1 MSAERMLAHLM
12 ERHER
17 VNDGWICFIWLCNKV
32 RSQNGRLTN
41 RHVIVCDG
49 CRVMAGWVKYGW
61 VNVKG

>member
-12 ERHER
+12 ERPER
-17 VNDGWICFIWLCNKV
+17 VNDGWICFIWLCNTV
-32 RSQNGRLTN
+32 GSQNGRLTN

-49 CRVMAGWVKYGW
+49 CRVMAGRVKYGW